1 MVQLTIRN
9 RNRLKSNS
17 HGNAMRRDARPNNS
31 TFGMKSQTKVLTPP
45 HLLSIWNTKKVRKR
59 IALNLIFVIYAAD
72 GTNIDNWT
80 YEEIKEVVADFV
92 SDALKTN

>member
-1 MVQLTIRN
+1 MVQLTMKN

-17 HGNAMRRDARPNNS
+17 HGNAMRRDVRPNNS
-31 TFGMKSQTKVLTPP
+31 TFGMKLQIKVLTPP
-45 HLLSIWNTKKVRKR
+45 PLLSIWNTKKVRNELELK
-59 IALNLIFVIYAAD
+59 LISVIYAAD

-92 SDALKTN
+92 